1 MRRGH
6 PVGTSSRPCLVP
18 GSIETQEGVF
28 LHGLLCFP
36 SRPRVTLMPSEES
49 IRFMFFL
56 LKSGVF
62 AVEIRIPSSLEALCT
77 VVAVVLNRQ
86 LAVPVPNQ
94 PMQLL
99 KCSARCHIQ
108 DKKPPDQPPN
118 DSQSQYVRQHKY
130 KQGKTKPGRKC
141 VLGGRGCAIKF
152 QTLARLLKFQSLKS
166 GNNQRQNCRQTK
178 SERKASKKENNGK
191 EIAIR

>member
-36 SRPRVTLMPSEES
+36 SRPRVTLMPSKES
-49 IRFMFFL
+49 LRFMFFFL

-118 DSQSQYVRQHKY
+118 DSQSQYSLRGSASEKCICAAMASIQACNAGWLEI
-130 KQGKTKPGRKC
+130 KQADVAEMVLVYDRDISLVLRRTGKSST
-141 VLGGRGCAIKF
+141 
-152 QTLARLLKFQSLKS
+152 
-166 GNNQRQNCRQTK
+166 
-178 SERKASKKENNGK
+178 
-191 EIAIR
+191 

>member
-1 MRRGH
+1 MCVVVRRLR
-6 PVGTSSRPCLVP
+6 SFLYASRTPCRDQLSP
-18 GSIETQEGVF
+18 LFGAREYRDTRGSLPAWTAMLPFPPEGDADAVRGEHSIHVF
-28 LHGLLCFP
+28 L
-36 SRPRVTLMPSEES
+36 
-49 IRFMFFL
+49 L

-130 KQGKTKPGRKC
+130 KQGETKPGRKC
-141 VLGGRGCAIKF
+141 VLGGGGVQSNSKRS
-152 QTLARLLKFQSLKS
+152 LA
-166 GNNQRQNCRQTK
+166 C
-178 SERKASKKENNGK
+178 
-191 EIAIR
+191 